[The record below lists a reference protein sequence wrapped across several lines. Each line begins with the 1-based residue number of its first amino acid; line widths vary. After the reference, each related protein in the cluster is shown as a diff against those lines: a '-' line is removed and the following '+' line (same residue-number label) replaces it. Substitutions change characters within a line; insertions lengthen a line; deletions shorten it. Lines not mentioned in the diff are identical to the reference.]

1 MVEIQLRVGAFT
13 PSVVVDVARRSGRL
27 SRAGIDLLETPVAS
41 SPAQFRSLE
50 RGEIDVAITSPD
62 NVLAYRFLSSNPL
75 GRNFPVAILAA
86 LDRGLGLSICLSPE
100 ITSIED
106 VRGKSVGVDVPDSGF
121 AFVAYALLERAG
133 LHPGEYSV
141 EALGSTPLRAS
152 ALAESR
158 CAASVLGAGN
168 ELRAQAKGCNIVA
181 PVTDLGPYIGSV
193 LAASESSDRTIRDGR
208 RRFAGV
214 LLETAQEIMEGGR
227 EAEVVESAMA
237 TLNLT
242 ESEAQAHY
250 RRVLALSTGLI
261 PDGVADRESIAVL
274 LELRRRYLPTPQLD
288 RLEEEYS
295 SMFSR

>member
-1 MVEIQLRVGAFT
+1 MVDIQLRIGAFT

-27 SRAGIDLLETPVAS
+27 RRAGIDLQEKSVVS

-50 RGEIDVAITSPD
+50 RGEIDLAITSPD

-75 GRNFPVAILAA
+75 GRNLPVAILAA
-86 LDRGLGLSICLSPE
+86 LDRGLGLSICLSPVT
-100 ITSIED
+100 TSIDD
-106 VRGKSVGVDVPDSGF
+106 VRGRSLGVDVPDSGF

-133 LHPGEYSV
+133 LHPGEYSI

-158 CAASVLGAGN
+158 CAATVLGAGN
-168 ELRAQAKGCNIVA
+168 ELRAQARGCTIIA

-193 LAASESSDRTIRDGR
+193 LAASECSDPAIHDGR
-208 RRFAGV
+208 RRLAGV

-227 EAEVVESAMA
+227 EAEVVESAIA
-237 TLNLT
+237 ILKLT
-242 ESEAQAHY
+242 ESQANAHY
-250 RRVLALSTGLI
+250 RRVLAPTTGLI
-261 PDGVADRESIAVL
+261 PDGVADRESLALL

-288 RLEEEYS
+288 RLEDEYS